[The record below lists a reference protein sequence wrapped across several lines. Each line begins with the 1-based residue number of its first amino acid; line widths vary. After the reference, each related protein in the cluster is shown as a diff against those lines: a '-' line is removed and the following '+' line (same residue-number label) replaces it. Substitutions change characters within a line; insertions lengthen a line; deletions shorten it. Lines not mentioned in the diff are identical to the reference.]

1 MFGDVAQPEEYQTV
15 EFTVYKS
22 AKVMSPPDM
31 PDYMLDYTIA
41 KAQELLESDNGS
53 NAQEVATALKRDLD
67 EKWQPCWHVTVG
79 QNFASYV
86 VHQKRRFVYFTIG
99 KMSFL
104 VYKAQ

>member
-15 EFTVYKS
+15 EFTVYKN
-22 AKVMSPPDM
+22 AKVMSPFDM

-41 KAQELLESDNGS
+41 KAKELLEGDNGS

-79 QNFASYV
+79 KNFASYV
-86 VHQKRRFVYFTIG
+86 VHQKRRFVYFSIG
-99 KMSFL
+99 KISFL
-104 VYKAQ
+104 AYKAQ